1 MQGKDATVVEE
12 TSPPM
17 ITKEEYADLVC
28 MLRSSKKTNNHHK
41 ENMSGK
47 NIPKAYMTSKIKN
60 LISWIIESGAREHI
74 TPRA

>member
-41 ENMSGK
+41 EVVLTLNYIVFLYVILVYTLFTMERGLS
-47 NIPKAYMTSKIKN
+47 P
-60 LISWIIESGAREHI
+60 LF
-74 TPRA
+74 